1 MVSADL
7 FVFIDQRLL
16 EWSAPPD
23 PVGKPTYCSVK
34 DPENVG
40 KSAVISVK
48 TLMVT
53 LINADFLTFLDN
65 APLDEADQRTFG
77 GRTRIE

>member
-1 MVSADL
+1 M
-7 FVFIDQRLL
+7 I
-16 EWSAPPD
+16 EI
-23 PVGKPTYCSVK
+23 SVT
-34 DPENVG
+34 
-40 KSAVISVK
+40 ISVK

>member
-40 KSAVISVK
+40 KSAFISVWGVRTK
-48 TLMVT
+48 SWTLRCPDWSPHV
-53 LINADFLTFLDN
+53 
-65 APLDEADQRTFG
+65 
-77 GRTRIE
+77 